1 MLKRSDSATSFQ
13 SSTYGGEGLAKH
25 TAGTM
30 DRERVEKLLGF
41 FALMAK
47 QRKAL
52 DLVKVVIQELK
63 SLIQF

>member
-13 SSTYGGEGLAKH
+13 SSTYGGEGHAKH
-25 TAGTM
+25 IVGAM
-30 DRERVEKLLGF
+30 DRERVDKLLGF

-52 DLVKVVIQELK
+52 DLVKVVIKELK